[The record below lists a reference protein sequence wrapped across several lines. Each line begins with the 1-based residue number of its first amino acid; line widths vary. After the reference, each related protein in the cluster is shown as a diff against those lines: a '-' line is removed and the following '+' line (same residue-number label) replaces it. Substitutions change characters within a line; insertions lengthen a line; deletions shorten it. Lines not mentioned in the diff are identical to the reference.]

1 MITALTAGS
10 KMLPTICIDQSTTGS
25 TVQRCME
32 RMIAVALTSTAS
44 LVLGKVLEIMMDSVL
59 QRKKKGGVPRRI
71 WCRQERHLLICH
83 GTRPLC
89 CWSKEEKARN
99 SIIEKD
105 YHGLIERIKCL
116 HIFSSVVGVH
126 WEKKK
131 AEGTKHACNTYFHC

>member
-71 WCRQERHLLICH
+71 
-83 GTRPLC
+83 
-89 CWSKEEKARN
+89 
-99 SIIEKD
+99 
-105 YHGLIERIKCL
+105 
-116 HIFSSVVGVH
+116 
-126 WEKKK
+126 
-131 AEGTKHACNTYFHC
+131 

>member
-1 MITALTAGS
+1 VEKKKKKQKCRLKTGNDVITALTAGS

-71 WCRQERHLLICH
+71 
-83 GTRPLC
+83 
-89 CWSKEEKARN
+89 
-99 SIIEKD
+99 
-105 YHGLIERIKCL
+105 
-116 HIFSSVVGVH
+116 
-126 WEKKK
+126 
-131 AEGTKHACNTYFHC
+131 

>member
-59 QRKKKGGVPRRI
+59 QRKKRVAYLEGFDV
-71 WCRQERHLLICH
+71 
-83 GTRPLC
+83 
-89 CWSKEEKARN
+89 AR
-99 SIIEKD
+99 SGI
-105 YHGLIERIKCL
+105 Y
-116 HIFSSVVGVH
+116 
-126 WEKKK
+126 
-131 AEGTKHACNTYFHC
+131 